1 MSWENWSFAFS
12 VTVPN
17 LLMLL
22 LGVFLRRCGLLDD
35 RFCDSATRLVFN
47 LALPCLL
54 FFSIAGNHPQLDEH
68 LPLAIYGAAATL
80 MSYLLLELAAPYLVK
95 EPRERGIFVQG
106 GFRANTAIVG
116 LAYAASAYGS
126 EGVAAGSLYMAVT
139 VMLFNILS
147 VITLARSLTVRENQR
162 IRAMAVVR
170 SIVTNPLIAALLLG
184 LAYGSSRLPI
194 PETLG
199 QTGRLISGLALPLAL
214 LCTGASLDLRA
225 MFRSSNVAALSSVAK
240 LIVIPLFITLGGW
253 LAGFRGVTLG
263 VMFLFTASPTA
274 AASYVM
280 TRAMG
285 GNSTLAANII
295 ALTTV
300 GSFFTTALG
309 LYLLRNWGVI

>member
-1 MSWENWSFAFS
+1 MSWETWSFAFS
-12 VTVPN
+12 VTMPN

-22 LGVFLRRCGLLDD
+22 LGMVLRRVGLLDD

-54 FFSIAGNHPQLDEH
+54 FFSIASNHPQLDEH
-68 LPLAIYGAAATL
+68 LPLALYGAAATL
-80 MSYLLLELAAPYLVK
+80 IGYLLLEWVAPYLVK

-106 GFRANTAIVG
+106 GFRANTAIIG

-126 EGVAAGSLYMAVT
+126 EGVAVGSLYMAAT
-139 VMLFNILS
+139 VLLFNILS
-147 VITLARSLTVRENQR
+147 VVTLTRSLSLQDNQR
-162 IRAMAVVR
+162 VPWGVLLRGIL
-170 SIVTNPLIAALLLG
+170 TNPLILALLCG
-184 LAYGSSRLPI
+184 LAYSASRLPI
-194 PETLG
+194 PDTLA
-199 QTGRLISGLALPLAL
+199 QTGKLVSGLALPLAL

-240 LIVIPLFITLGGW
+240 LLVIPILMTLGGW
-253 LAGFRGVTLG
+253 LLGFRGVSLG

-285 GNSTLAANII
+285 GNATLAANII

-309 LYLLRNWGVI
+309 LYLLRSWQLI

>member
-80 MSYLLLELAAPYLVK
+80 VSYLLLELAAPYLVK

-225 MFRSSNVAALSSVAK
+225 MFRSSNVAALSSTAK